1 MGPGFREAT
10 STARGWSD
18 REQRAR
24 FHKAGSTERGGA
36 SSALPCLGAH
46 VRTCLWDV
54 GVSFSGL
61 GWGSLRR
68 ECHFHLVFL
77 SRAVAR
83 SGPLC
88 RAQSRPLLSWT
99 HVHVR
104 IRTCGDADAGASSF
118 GLGSG
123 SLRRDCF
130 FRLVFL
136 LRVIAVFGPLCR
148 AQRRPVPSWKH
159 THVRIRTT
167 SAGARGDA
175 GCKRQRQRWRAALL
189 IAKPSGRHCDCVCC
203 MHTSHLCF
211 FDASSLGIG
220 HLPL

>member
-10 STARGWSD
+10 SAACGWSD

-24 FHKAGSTERGGA
+24 FHKAGSTERGGS
-36 SSALPCLGAH
+36 SSALPW
-46 VRTCLWDV
+46 VRTCARACLWDV
-54 GVSFSGL
+54 GVSSSDL
-61 GWGSLRR
+61 EWGSLRR
-68 ECHFHLVFL
+68 ECHFHLVL
-77 SRAVAR
+77 LLRVVAR

-88 RAQSRPLLSWT
+88 RAQSRPFLSWT

-123 SLRRDCF
+123 SLRRDCL

-136 LRVIAVFGPLCR
+136 LRVIAIFGPLCR
-148 AQRRPVPSWKH
+148 AQRRPVPSWRH

-167 SAGARGDA
+167 SAGARGNA
-175 GCKRQRQRWRAALL
+175 GSKRQRQRWRVTLL
-189 IAKPSGRHCDCVCC
+189 
-203 MHTSHLCF
+203 T
-211 FDASSLGIG
+211 
-220 HLPL
+220 